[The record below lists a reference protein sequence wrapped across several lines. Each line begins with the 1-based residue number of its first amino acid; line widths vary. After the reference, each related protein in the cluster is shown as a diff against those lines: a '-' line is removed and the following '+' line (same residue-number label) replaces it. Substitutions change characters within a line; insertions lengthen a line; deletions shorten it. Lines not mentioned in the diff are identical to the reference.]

1 MKNLISIHPASLTFG
16 LAAVMLA
23 GCATSRPPRQVGP
36 PEEPIMPPQV
46 QGIRQTEL
54 PTEVMIVE
62 EPLLNIP
69 APQPAELVMPAA
81 PVPAPAPQLKPR
93 NGTSYTIRKG
103 ESLSAIAARNKM
115 SWRELADY
123 NYITDPNHVRAG
135 QVILIPTRGVPAAT
149 APRPVAPT
157 PSKPAIS
164 SNGKTYV
171 VQSGDSLSVVARR
184 YGTSVKNL
192 KAVNGLN
199 SDRLLVGQVLKLPSE
214 SAAPAPQPAIEM
226 SAPAPRPTAVPSRPM
241 PSRPVPTPI
250 PFVEPEVVAP
260 VEMSE
265 QNLTEVDPVD
275 TKAFPIIV
283 QDGDTLQSIADSYI
297 VSVEDIRKLNKL
309 PANAEVK
316 AGQKLK
322 IPSSSVY

>member
-1 MKNLISIHPASLTFG
+1 MKNLIPIRPASLTFG
-16 LAAVMLA
+16 LAAVLMA

-36 PEEPIMPPQV
+36 PAEPIMPPQV
-46 QGIRQTEL
+46 QGFKQTEL
-54 PTEVMIVE
+54 PTEVLIVE

-69 APQPAELVMPAA
+69 APQPAEIVMPAA
-81 PVPAPAPQLKPR
+81 APAPQPR
-93 NGTSYTIRKG
+93 NGTPYTIRKG
-103 ESLSAIAARNKM
+103 ESLSAIAVRNKM

-123 NYITDPNHVRAG
+123 NYITNPNHIRSG
-135 QVILIPTRGVPAAT
+135 QVILIPNRGAPAAT
-149 APRPVAPT
+149 NTRTVATPVVPST
-157 PSKPAIS
+157 PAVS

-199 SDRLLVGQVLKLPSE
+199 SDRLLVGQVLKLPTGS
-214 SAAPAPQPAIEM
+214 SASTQPAIEI
-226 SAPAPRPTAVPSRPM
+226 SQPAPRPTAVPSRP
-241 PSRPVPTPI
+241 VPTPV
-250 PFVEPEVVAP
+250 PFVEPEVEAP

-265 QNLTEVDPVD
+265 ANLTAVDPVD

-283 QDGDTLQSIADSYI
+283 QEGDTLQSIADSYI

-309 PANAEVK
+309 PANSEVK